1 MTTATKYKTYPKYK
15 PSGIDWLGDIPDN
28 WETNRLRYF
37 FDYHAG
43 GVWGDEEKG
52 DQNDLICLRVAD
64 FDFDHFGL
72 SNNDLTNRNIPEN
85 QHSRILEKGD
95 ILLEKSGG
103 GEKQTVGRAVRFDSN
118 DRAVCSN
125 FIEKLTP
132 HKIHNSKY
140 ISYLMG
146 ALYYGTINVR
156 SIKQT
161 TGIQNLD
168 IYAYFCE
175 VVPFPEKSIQQSIA
189 DFLDRETA
197 KIDEMVAKKQK
208 MIELL
213 REKRQALITH
223 AVTKGLSSFAKAS
236 ADKDPKAKMK
246 PSGIDWLGDIP
257 EGWEAEYMKN
267 IGCFTSSGID
277 KKIVEGEPL
286 VQMVN
291 YTDIYGNEARVVNKN
306 RDLMTVSCPAWKIQ
320 ESNLIKGDLV
330 FTPSSETTEDI
341 GLSALIDDDLINTVF
356 SYHVIRFRFSEDFD
370 HDFKKYWCNNS
381 FVWQQFSSLAK
392 GTTRQ
397 ILDRNDFKNIFV
409 VIPPKTEQQSIAD
422 FLDRETAKIDEM
434 VKKTELQIE
443 KLQEYR
449 QALITSAVTGKIMV
463 N

>member
-15 PSGIDWLGDIPDN
+15 PSGIDWLGDIPEG
-28 WETNRLRYF
+28 WEAKRLRYF

-64 FDFDHFGL
+64 FDFDHFAL
-72 SNNDLTNRNIPEN
+72 SDNDLTTRNIPEN
-85 QHSRILEKGD
+85 QHSRILEEGD

-132 HKIHNSKY
+132 LKVHNSKY
-140 ISYLMG
+140 ISHLMG
-146 ALYYGTINVR
+146 ALYFGTINVR

-197 KIDEMVAKKQK
+197 KIDEMVAKKK
-208 MIELL
+208 KLIELL

-223 AVTKGLSSFAKAS
+223 AVTKGL
-236 ADKDPKAKMK
+236 DPKAKLK

-257 EGWEAEYMKN
+257 EGWEVRRIKMLCKVSRGASPRPIDDEKYFDDNGEYSWVRIADLTASERYLKSTTQRLSNLGKSLSVPLEPGEIFLSIAGTVGSAIITKIKCCIHDGFVYFINLKYNRELLWYIFSAGEAYKGLGKLGTQLNLNTDTVGN
-267 IGCFTSSGID
+267 IFIPIMGED
-277 KKIVEGEPL
+277 EQRKIV
-286 VQMVN
+286 
-291 YTDIYGNEARVVNKN
+291 
-306 RDLMTVSCPAWKIQ
+306 S
-320 ESNLIKGDLV
+320 
-330 FTPSSETTEDI
+330 
-341 GLSALIDDDLINTVF
+341 
-356 SYHVIRFRFSEDFD
+356 
-370 HDFKKYWCNNS
+370 
-381 FVWQQFSSLAK
+381 
-392 GTTRQ
+392 
-397 ILDRNDFKNIFV
+397 
-409 VIPPKTEQQSIAD
+409 

-434 VKKTELQIE
+434 VKKKEMQIE